1 MAFVITP
8 PKPAAAGPAEKP
20 RDTTA
25 VTMAL
30 CALMITQAAVALH
43 GARPGL
49 ARDVRYFHSAFVRRD
64 MPAAAACRVH
74 MDVDDIQLDAEDRM
88 GKTLQSLSNS
98 LSTIRTGRASAAM
111 LDKIVVEYY
120 GAPTPLNQLASIST
134 PTAQQLVVE
143 PYDKAALKDVERA
156 LIDAELGMAPNNDGS
171 VLRLNVP
178 DLTEE
183 RRKEF
188 AKQAKA
194 FGEES
199 KVALRNIRRD
209 AIDSIKKLEKAEDS
223 SLSKDGVADAQSDV
237 DEAVKKFTKKVDDA
251 VGAKEKEIMKV

>member
-1 MAFVITP
+1 
-8 PKPAAAGPAEKP
+8 
-20 RDTTA
+20 
-25 VTMAL
+25 
-30 CALMITQAAVALH
+30 
-43 GARPGL
+43 
-49 ARDVRYFHSAFVRRD
+49 
-64 MPAAAACRVH
+64 